1 MADVQLAE
9 QVVLFRHLKVF
20 NEEIKAGRV
29 EGVYRDIDVEGVK
42 ETVEAMKRAAEARE
56 VKQE

>member
-1 MADVQLAE
+1 MADIQLAE
-9 QVVLFRHLKVF
+9 QVVLFRHLNAF

-29 EGVYRDIDVEGVK
+29 KGAFRDIDVEGVK
-42 ETVEAMKRAAEARE
+42 ETVEAMTRAAEARD

>member
-1 MADVQLAE
+1 MADIQLAE
-9 QVVLFRHLKVF
+9 QVVLFRHLKAF
-20 NEEIKAGRV
+20 NEQLRAGRV

-42 ETVEAMKRAAEARE
+42 ETVEAMKRAAEVRN